1 MDSYVKFSSNQSYS
15 FLVRR
20 MSSLQLDNLVKAG
33 MLKAEPADQR
43 EFDGLLNSGRRR
55 LADARRA
62 GLSPESQFDL
72 AYNAAHALSL
82 AAMRWHGYR
91 PNKVRFVVFQALPH
105 TLKLKPELW
114 RVLDKCHRHRN
125 SVEYEGYLIST
136 SSCSSTC
143 SRQLKLSERLLKSSG
158 QFRNELRTHAWTA
171 RQYAPAALGAFLTA
185 TRPPRACAPRIS
197 TK

>member
-1 MDSYVKFSSNQSYS
+1 
-15 FLVRR
+15 

-125 SVEYEGYLIST
+125 SVEYEGYFDIDKQLLIDLLEAAETVRASVE
-136 SSCSSTC
+136 
-143 SRQLKLSERLLKSSG
+143 KLGPVS
-158 QFRNELRTHAWTA
+158 Q
-171 RQYAPAALGAFLTA
+171 
-185 TRPPRACAPRIS
+185 
-197 TK
+197 